1 MSKQLATVFSVNVN
15 VPVEK
20 KDGGTYQAAQ
30 IQYQT
35 KGTDGTVG
43 NIVTKAVGMQFLAT
57 NPDLQSKI
65 MGLSQADLP
74 TDVVI
79 HTEQNGNFTNI
90 VDILSTDEVNPAELS
105 APTTKPVFRGTQGK
119 GNFGGGGTQQRSTGG
134 YQGKSAN
141 NTGGESADKSASINR
156 AVALKAAVEY
166 SAGKTVTPEN
176 VIVVAKTFEGYLK
189 G

>member
-35 KGTDGTVG
+35 KGVDGTVG
-43 NIVTKAVGMQFLAT
+43 NIVTKAVGMQFLT
-57 NPDLQSKI
+57 SNPDLQSKI
-65 MGLSQADLP
+65 LGLSQADLP

-90 VDILSTDEVNPAELS
+90 VDILSTDEVDTSELS
-105 APTTKPVFRGTQGK
+105 GPTIKPAFKGTQGK
-119 GNFGGGGTQQRSTGG
+119 GNFGGGKSGG
-134 YQGKSAN
+134 WTKGAGNSG
-141 NTGGESADKSASINR
+141 GGESADKSASINR

-166 SAGKTVTPEN
+166 TSGSEATPEN
-176 VIVVAKTFEGYLK
+176 VITIAKTFEGYLK